1 LSDFRKFSKILVAV
15 DGSEHSMNA
24 ADYAI
29 SFAIK
34 YNSQLVLLHVI
45 PVDLGLFGYSP
56 PSIEEMKKVG
66 QVFLDKIK
74 LEALEIDK
82 NIQAKT
88 KLIASPSVVGGI
100 VDFADKENIDLIVVG
115 TKGRSGLK
123 KLLLGSVASGIVNY
137 AHCPVII
144 SR

>member
-34 YNSQLVLLHVI
+34 YNSQLVLLYVI

-56 PSIEEMKKVG
+56 PSIEEMKKEG
-66 QVFLDKIK
+66 QEFLDKIK
-74 LEALEIDK
+74 LEAVEIDMD
-82 NIQAKT
+82 IQIRSE
-88 KLIASPSVVGGI
+88 LIASPSVVGGI
-100 VDFADKENIDLIVVG
+100 VDFAEKENIDLIVV
-115 TKGRSGLK
+115 
-123 KLLLGSVASGIVNY
+123 
-137 AHCPVII
+137 
-144 SR
+144 

>member
-34 YNSQLVLLHVI
+34 YNSQLVLLYVI

-56 PSIEEMKKVG
+56 PSIEEMKKEG
-66 QVFLDKIK
+66 QEFLDKIK
-74 LEALEIDK
+74 LEAVEIDMD
-82 NIQAKT
+82 IQIRSE
-88 KLIASPSVVGGI
+88 LIASPSVVGGI
-100 VDFADKENIDLIVVG
+100 VDFAEKENIDLIVVG

-123 KLLLGSVASGIVNY
+123 KLLVGSVASGIINY
-137 AHCPVII
+137 AHCPVLI